1 MKKHVITHVQKS
13 TYRLMKKLNLGIKT
27 KLNLILLCSIIPF
40 AVVGIT
46 FGVLLFKNSDYDQYT
61 EKVINIKLSY
71 LRLKE
76 NEQSFLLYY
85 PNDNVFFKT
94 NQNLYLR
101 DFELESK
108 ELNKNLDELLNLPM
122 TTDLELGDKIY
133 MLKENAASYG
143 DLLKLTATKIYQRG
157 SFQTGIIGE
166 IERSYANAVNQE
178 SLPANVLTSLKE
190 MEVQYIN
197 RKDNTYYNDF
207 IELYTQYLG
216 NVPGATDDIDLST
229 IVRNDTT
236 HTDSVARAVNTNKA
250 SKLLRNAD
258 KLKPVNDMKRYFN
271 ALSNIDKEIGF
282 NREEGLL
289 FDIQIERAKLESIND
304 IIKYVEEKHQS
315 TSKSMRNMYIAIIV
329 LMLLTVAITHI
340 RISKFITNAINKL
353 SGYVSQLSKG
363 ILPDKE
369 IVINNNDELSDMAAD
384 LNTFARGLK
393 QTTEFATAIGAG
405 NLDTDFKPLSESDI
419 LGNSLLE
426 MRSNLYKSQHEDE
439 KRQHEDEL
447 RKWANEGLT
456 QFSEILRQ
464 STSNIKDLS
473 NNVLKNLIHFLG
485 ANQGGLFL
493 YNDTDKEDIHLEL
506 VSSYAYNQ
514 ERKKKKKIYLGE
526 GLIGTCAI
534 EKSYVYLTDLPDD
547 YLTITSGLGA
557 SNPSSLLIM
566 PLKVEEQIF
575 GVLEIASFKKM
586 ERHEIDFVEKVSESI
601 ASTLSIA
608 KINQRTAELLTQSQ
622 QQAEEM
628 ASQEE
633 EMRQNLEELQ
643 ATQEESARKEAE
655 MQSILN
661 AVHSS
666 SLVIEYDLQGHIT
679 SVNESFCRALN
690 VQREQIVGRNQDE
703 FRDTNDSYSLQDS
716 DFWNR
721 IKDGEVIKRTDKYLV
736 SGEEHWLQQVFTPI
750 LDSDGFP
757 YKILNMATDITANKK
772 QEIELQVQTDKM
784 AQQEEKLR
792 QNLDELQKTQESMA
806 EQQAELNEINTK
818 LKNNEEILTQAVEK
832 SKEQEKELQAKVV
845 ELNKLHRELE
855 IQQAEILEQNHTLQE
870 KEKLQ
875 AKALEDADKNLERTR
890 VKIMAE
896 FVRNLTRQSNLM
908 QEAEARLSQVDGIP
922 SEILDTV
929 RNANSEFQ
937 ILISKY
943 QVD

>member
-1 MKKHVITHVQKS
+1 MK
-13 TYRLMKKLNLGIKT
+13 RLNLGIKT

-40 AVVGIT
+40 AVVGT
-46 FGVLLFKNSDYDQYT
+46 AFGILLFKNSDYDQYAA
-61 EKVINIKLSY
+61 KIINIKLSY

-94 NQNLYLR
+94 NQNEYLR
-101 DFELESK
+101 KFEIESK
-108 ELNKNLDELLNLPM
+108 ELNQNLDELLNMPM
-122 TTDLELGDKIY
+122 TTNLELSDKIY
-133 MLKENAASYG
+133 MLKENADSYG
-143 DLLKLTATKIYQRG
+143 DLLKLTASKIYQRG

-166 IERSYANAVNQE
+166 IERSYANAVAQE

-197 RKDNTYYNDF
+197 RKDGTYYNDF
-207 IELYTQYLG
+207 IELYTQHLG
-216 NVPGATDDIDLST
+216 NIPGALDDIDLSSL
-229 IVRNDTT
+229 NHSDTT
-236 HTDSVARAVNTNKA
+236 RTDSVARAATPIKTQK
-250 SKLLRNAD
+250 SLKNAD

-271 ALSNIDKEIGF
+271 ALKNIDKEIGF

-289 FDIQIERAKLESIND
+289 FDIQIEKTKLESIND
-304 IIKYVEEKHQS
+304 IIKYVDEKRAS
-315 TSKSMRNMYIAIIV
+315 TSNSMRNLYIAIVV

-340 RISKFITNAINKL
+340 RISKFITNAIDKL

-369 IVINNNDELSDMAAD
+369 IEIHNNDELSVMAED

-575 GVLEIASFKKM
+575 GVMEIASFKKM

-679 SVNESFCRALN
+679 SVNESFCRTLN
-690 VQREQIVGRNQDE
+690 VQREQIIGRNQDE

-772 QEIELQVQTDKM
+772 QEIELQVQTEKM
-784 AQQEEKLR
+784 AAQEEKLR
-792 QNLDELQKTQESMA
+792 QNLDELQKTQDSMA
-806 EQQAELNEINTK
+806 AQQAELNDINTK
-818 LKNNEEILTQAVEK
+818 LKNNEDILTQAVAK
-832 SKEQEKELQAKVV
+832 SKEQEKELQAKVA

-896 FVRNLTRQSNLM
+896 FVRNLSRQSSIM
-908 QEAEARLSQVDGIP
+908 DEAEAKLAQVDGIP
-922 SEILDTV
+922 AEIINSV
-929 RNANSEFQ
+929 RNANDEFK

-943 QVD
+943 KID

>member
-1 MKKHVITHVQKS
+1 MK
-13 TYRLMKKLNLGIKT
+13 RLNLGIKT
-27 KLNLILLCSIIPF
+27 KLNLILLCSILPF
-40 AVVGIT
+40 AVVGAV
-46 FGVLLFKNSDYDQYT
+46 FGVLLFKTGDYDQYA
-61 EKVINIKLSY
+61 EKIVDIKLSY
-71 LRLKE
+71 LNLKE
-76 NEQSFLLYY
+76 YEQSFLLNY

-94 NQNLYLR
+94 TENEYLR
-101 DFELESK
+101 KFELESK
-108 ELNKNLDELLNLPM
+108 TLNKDLDELLNLP
-122 TTDLELGDKIY
+122 TTSRLELGDKIY
-133 MLKENAASYG
+133 MLKENADSYG
-143 DLLKLTATKIYQRG
+143 DLLKLIASKIYQRG

-166 IERSYANAVNQE
+166 IERSYANATAQE
-178 SLPANVLTSLKE
+178 SLPLNVLTSLKE
-190 MEVQYIN
+190 MEVQYLN
-197 RKDNTYYNDF
+197 RKDITFYNDF
-207 IELYTQYLG
+207 IALYTQHLG
-216 NVPGATDDIDLST
+216 NVPGTLDDIDLAT
-229 IVRNDTT
+229 IV
-236 HTDSVARAVNTNKA
+236 HTDSEADSDSTEAEVAPVHRGTAKQQTNTLK
-250 SKLLRNAD
+250 NAD
-258 KLKPVNDMKRYFN
+258 KIKPLNDMKRYFN
-271 ALSNIDKEIGF
+271 ALAKIDKEIGF

-289 FDIQIERAKLESIND
+289 FDLQIEKSKLEGIDD
-304 IIKYVEEKHQS
+304 IIRYVAQERENTAAS
-315 TSKSMRNMYIAIIV
+315 LRNVYIIV
-329 LMLLTVAITHI
+329 VALMFLTMILSHV
-340 RISKFITNAINKL
+340 RISKFITEAISTI
-353 SGYVSQLSKG
+353 SGYVTQLSKG
-363 ILPDKE
+363 ILPDRE
-369 IVINNNDELSDMAAD
+369 ITIANNDELSEMAAN

-405 NLDTDFKPLSESDI
+405 NLNTDFKPLSESDI

-426 MRSNLYKSQHEDE
+426 MRSNLFKSQKEDE

-575 GVLEIASFKKM
+575 GVMEIASFKKM

-666 SLVIEYDLQGHIT
+666 SLVIEYDLAGHIT
-679 SVNESFCRALN
+679 SVNESFCRTLN
-690 VQREQIVGRNQDE
+690 VQREQVVGRNQDE
-703 FRDTNDSYSLQDS
+703 FRDTSDSYSLQDS

-757 YKILNMATDITANKK
+757 YKILNMATDITTNKK
-772 QEIELQVQTDKM
+772 QEIELQVQADKM
-784 AQQEEKLR
+784 AAQEDRLR
-792 QNLDELQKTQESMA
+792 QNLTELQLTQESMA
-806 EQQAELNEINTK
+806 KQQAELNDINTK
-818 LKNNEEILTQAVEK
+818 LKNNEEILTQAVAK
-832 SKEQEKELQAKVV
+832 SKEQEKELQQKVA

-855 IQQAEILEQNHTLQE
+855 LQQAEILEQNHTLQE

-875 AKALEDADKNLERTR
+875 AKALEDADRNLERAR
-890 VKIMAE
+890 MKIMAE
-896 FVRNLTRQSNLM
+896 FVRNLERQNSLIE
-908 QEAEARLSQVDGIP
+908 EAEAKLAQVEGVP
-922 SEILDTV
+922 EEITDAFK
-929 RNANSEFQ
+929 NATNEFKV
-937 ILISKY
+937 LISKY
-943 QVD
+943 KLTD

>member
-1 MKKHVITHVQKS
+1 MK
-13 TYRLMKKLNLGIKT
+13 RLNLGIKT

-40 AVVGIT
+40 AVVGLA
-46 FGVLLFKNSDYDQYT
+46 FGILLFKNSDYDKYA
-61 EKVINIKLSY
+61 EKVVDIKHSY

-76 NEQSFLLYY
+76 YEQSFLLYY

-94 NQNLYLR
+94 KENLYLR

-108 ELNKNLDELLNLPM
+108 ELNKQLDELLNLP
-122 TTDLELGDKIY
+122 TTTNLELGDKIY
-133 MLKENAASYG
+133 MLKENADSYG
-143 DLLKLTATKIYQRG
+143 DLLKLTASKIYQRG

-166 IERSYANAVNQE
+166 IERSYANAVAQE

-197 RKDNTYYNDF
+197 RKDPTYYNDF
-207 IELYTQYLG
+207 LELYTQYLG
-216 NVPGATDDIDLST
+216 NVPGTLDDIDIAT
-229 IVRNDTT
+229 IIRNDTLR
-236 HTDSVARAVNTNKA
+236 TDSVARTVIDKNPK
-250 SKLLRNAD
+250 SLKNAD
-258 KLKPVNDMKRYFN
+258 KIKPVNDMKRYFN
-271 ALSNIDKEIGF
+271 ALNKIDKEIGF

-289 FDIQIERAKLESIND
+289 FDIQIERKKLESID
-304 IIKYVEEKHQS
+304 EIIKYVDEKRS
-315 TSKSMRNMYIAIIV
+315 NTAASMRNLYIAIVV
-329 LMLLTVAITHI
+329 LMLLAMAMTHI

-369 IVINNNDELSDMAAD
+369 IEIHNNDELSDMASD

-405 NLDTDFKPLSESDI
+405 NLNTDFKPLSESDI

-426 MRSNLYKSQHEDE
+426 MRSNLYKSQQEDE

-493 YNDTDKEDIHLEL
+493 YNDTDKEDVHLEL

-575 GVLEIASFKKM
+575 GVMEIASFKKM

-666 SLVIEYDLQGHIT
+666 SLVIEYDLSGHIT

-703 FRDTNDSYSLQDS
+703 FRDDNDSYSLQDS

-757 YKILNMATDITANKK
+757 YKILNMATDITTNKK
-772 QEIELQVQTDKM
+772 QEIELKVQAEKM
-784 AQQEEKLR
+784 AVQEEKMR
-792 QNLDELQKTQESMA
+792 QNLEELQKNQSTMSQ
-806 EQQAELNEINTK
+806 QQAELNEINTK
-818 LKNNEEILTQAVEK
+818 LKQNEEILTAAVAK
-832 SKEQEKELQAKVV
+832 SKEQEKELQAKVA

-855 IQQAEILEQNHTLQE
+855 LQQAEILEQNHMLQE

-875 AKALEDADKNLERTR
+875 AKALEDADKNLERAR

-896 FVRNLTRQSNLM
+896 FVRNLSRQGSLLE
-908 QEAEARLSQVDGIP
+908 EAEARLEQVEGIP
-922 SEILDTV
+922 SEIMQSV
-929 RNANSEFQ
+929 RDANTEFK

-943 QVD
+943 KID

>member
-1 MKKHVITHVQKS
+1 
-13 TYRLMKKLNLGIKT
+13 MKKLNLGIKT

-61 EKVINIKLSY
+61 EKIINIKLSY

-133 MLKENAASYG
+133 MLKENADSYG
-143 DLLKLTATKIYQRG
+143 DLLTTISKKIYQRG

-166 IERSYANAVNQE
+166 IERSYANALSQQ
-178 SLPANVLTSLKE
+178 SLELPVLASLKDL
-190 MEVQYIN
+190 EVQYLN
-197 RKDNTYYNDF
+197 RKDIAFYNEF
-207 IELYTQYLG
+207 ITLYTNCVG
-216 NVPGATDDIDLST
+216 GIPGTSDDIE
-229 IVRNDTT
+229 IQINRDTT
-236 HTDSVARAVNTNKA
+236 ASDSITVAPRLQNSAALK
-250 SKLLRNAD
+250 NAD
-258 KLKPVNDMKRYFN
+258 KIKPVNDLKRYFT
-271 ALSNIDKEIGF
+271 ALIKIDREIGF

-289 FDIQIERAKLESIND
+289 FDIQVEKAKLDD
-304 IIKYVEEKHQS
+304 IDSVIAYVSDQKE
-315 TSKSMRNMYIAIIV
+315 TSVAYMRNFLIGVVIILILALIIA
-329 LMLLTVAITHI
+329 HFK
-340 RISKFITNAINKL
+340 ISKTISTGIEKIG
-353 SGYVSQLSKG
+353 GYLTQLSKG
-363 ILPDKE
+363 ILPDVE
-369 IVINNNDELSDMAAD
+369 IKLDTNDELSEMSEK
-384 LNTFARGLK
+384 LNTFSHGLK
-393 QTTEFATAIGAG
+393 QTTEFATTIGAG
-405 NLDTDFKPLSESDI
+405 NLDTDFKPLSENDI

-426 MRSNLYKSQHEDE
+426 MRSNLYKSQQEDR
-439 KRQHEDEL
+439 KRQHEDDL

-464 STSNIKDLS
+464 STSNISDLA
-473 NNVLKNLIHFLG
+473 NNVLKNLIHFLN

-493 YNDTDKEDIHLEL
+493 YNDSDKEDIHLEL

-534 EKSYVYLTDLPDD
+534 EKSYVYLTDLPND
-547 YLTITSGLGA
+547 YLTITSGLGG
-557 SNPSSLLIM
+557 SNPSCLLIM

-575 GVLEIASFKKM
+575 GVMEIASFKKM

-666 SLVIEYDLQGHIT
+666 SLVIEYDLTGRIT
-679 SVNESFCRALN
+679 SVNESFCRTLN
-690 VQREQIVGRNQDE
+690 LQREQAIGRNQDE
-703 FRDTNDSYSLQDS
+703 FRDADDPLSMQDS
-716 DFWNR
+716 DFWSR
-721 IKDGEVIKRTDKYLV
+721 VKDGEVIKRTDKYLV

-772 QEIELQVQTDKM
+772 QEIELQVQAEKM
-784 AQQEEKLR
+784 AAQEDKLR
-792 QNLDELQKTQESMA
+792 QNLEELQKTQDSMA
-806 EQQAELNEINTK
+806 TQQAELNDMNTK
-818 LKNNEEILTQAVEK
+818 LKNNEEILVKAVEK
-832 SKEQEKELQAKVV
+832 SKEQEKELQQKVE
-845 ELNKLHRELE
+845 ELNKLHKELE
-855 IQQAEILEQNHTLQE
+855 IQQAEILDQNRELQE

-875 AKALEDADKNLERTR
+875 AKALLDADKNLERAR
-890 VKIMAE
+890 IKIMAE
-896 FVRNLTRQSNLM
+896 FVRNLERQSFAMENAETILRS
-908 QEAEARLSQVDGIP
+908 QDNVPKEAIDAIHDV
-922 SEILDTV
+922 
-929 RNANSEFQ
+929 NSDFKV
-937 ILISKY
+937 LISKY
-943 QVD
+943 RVE

>member
-1 MKKHVITHVQKS
+1 
-13 TYRLMKKLNLGIKT
+13 MKKLNLSIKS
-27 KLNLILLCSIIPF
+27 KLHLILTSSVIPF
-40 AVVGIT
+40 MVVGVV
-46 FGVLLFKNSDYDQYT
+46 FGYLLFKTNDYKQYGD
-61 EKVINIKLSY
+61 KVVDIKLSY
-71 LRLKE
+71 LHLKE
-76 NEQSFLLYY
+76 FEQSFLLNY

-94 NQNLYLR
+94 TENEYLR
-101 DFELESK
+101 KFELESK
-108 ELNKNLDELLNLPM
+108 QLNKELDELLNLP
-122 TTDLELGDKIY
+122 TTSTLELGDKIY
-133 MLKENAASYG
+133 MLKENADSYS
-143 DLLKLTATKIYQRG
+143 DLLKLIASKIYQRG

-166 IERSYANAVNQE
+166 IERSYVNAATQGA
-178 SLPANVLTSLKE
+178 LPITVLTSMKE

-197 RKDNTYYNDF
+197 RKDITFYNDF
-207 IELYTQYLG
+207 LALYTQYLG
-216 NVPGATDDIDLST
+216 TVPGTIDDVDIIPDRHDSMRSDST
-229 IVRNDTT
+229 LA
-236 HTDSVARAVNTNKA
+236 DSLAHGPIIIPVKNIK
-250 SKLLRNAD
+250 NAD
-258 KLKPVNDMKRYFN
+258 KLKSLNDLKRFFN
-271 ALSNIDKEIGF
+271 ALVKIDKEIGF

-289 FDIQIERAKLESIND
+289 FDLQIEKAKLDDIDSIISYVNEQKES
-304 IIKYVEEKHQS
+304 S
-315 TSKSMRNMYIAIIV
+315 SRTMRNFLIAVIV
-329 LMLLTVAITHI
+329 LMVALMVFAHI
-340 RISKFITNAINKL
+340 KISSTISTGIDKISDYLQK
-353 SGYVSQLSKG
+353 LSKG
-363 ILPDKE
+363 IIPEEE
-369 IVINNNDELSDMAAD
+369 IPYDGNDELSEMAEN
-384 LNTFARGLK
+384 LNKFSQGLRK
-393 QTTEFATAIGAG
+393 TTEFATTIGAG
-405 NLDTDFKPLSESDI
+405 NLNTEFKPLSESDI

-426 MRSNLYKSQHEDE
+426 MRSNLYKSQQEDE

-464 STSNIKDLS
+464 STSNISDLS

-493 YNDTDKEDIHLEL
+493 YNDTDKEDIYLEL

-534 EKSYVYLTDLPDD
+534 EKSYVYLTDLPND
-547 YLTITSGLGA
+547 YLTITSGLGG

-575 GVLEIASFKKM
+575 GVMEIASFKKM

-608 KINQRTAELLTQSQ
+608 KINQRTAELLKQSQ
-622 QQAEEM
+622 LQAEEM

-666 SLVIEYDLQGHIT
+666 SLVIEYDLSGHIT
-679 SVNESFCRALN
+679 SVNEAFCRTLS
-690 VQREQIVGRNQDE
+690 VQKEQVIGRAQDE
-703 FRDTNDSYSLQDS
+703 FRDISDSYSLQDS

-757 YKILNMATDITANKK
+757 YKILNMATDITTNKK
-772 QEIELQVQTDKM
+772 QEIELKVQAEKM
-784 AQQEEKLR
+784 AAQEEKMR
-792 QNLDELQKTQESMA
+792 QNLEELKKTQASMSAQQDELNK
-806 EQQAELNEINTK
+806 INTK
-818 LKNNEEILTQAVEK
+818 LKNNEENLTKAVEK
-832 SKEQEKELQAKVV
+832 SKEQEKELQLKVE

-855 IQQAEILEQNHTLQE
+855 IQQAEILEQNRILQE
-870 KEKLQ
+870 KEMLQ
-875 AKALEDADKNLERTR
+875 AKALEDADRNLERAR

-896 FVRNLTRQSNLM
+896 FVRNLERQGQLLDD
-908 QEAEARLSQVDGIP
+908 AERRMNRCANVPDD
-922 SEILDTV
+922 ILQTLHD
-929 RNANSEFQ
+929 ANSEFR

-943 QVD
+943 KLD

>member
-1 MKKHVITHVQKS
+1 MK
-13 TYRLMKKLNLGIKT
+13 RLNLGIKT
-27 KLNLILLCSIIPF
+27 KLNLILLCSIIPIV
-40 AVVGIT
+40 VVGLA
-46 FGVLLFKNSDYDQYT
+46 FGILLFKSSDYDQYAA
-61 EKVINIKLSY
+61 KVIDIKLSY
-71 LRLKE
+71 LHLKE
-76 NEQSFLLYY
+76 YEQSFLLYY
-85 PNDNVFFKT
+85 PSDNVFFKT
-94 NQNLYLR
+94 NENEYLR
-101 DFELESK
+101 KFELESK
-108 ELNKNLDELLNLPM
+108 ELNKQLDELLNLP
-122 TTDLELGDKIY
+122 TTTNLELGDKIY
-133 MLKENAASYG
+133 MLKENADSYG
-143 DLLKLTATKIYQRG
+143 DILKLTASKIYQRG

-166 IERSYANAVNQE
+166 IERSYANAVSQQ
-178 SLPANVLTSLKE
+178 SLPLEVLTSLKE
-190 MEVQYIN
+190 MEVQYIS
-197 RKDNTYYNDF
+197 RKDNTFYNDF

-216 NVPGATDDIDLST
+216 NVPGTLDDIDLTT
-229 IVRNDTT
+229 ILRNDTT
-236 HTDSVARAVNTNKA
+236 HTDSVSHAVADQNTKGL
-250 SKLLRNAD
+250 KKNAD
-258 KLKPVNDMKRYFN
+258 KLKPVNEMKRYFN
-271 ALSNIDKEIGF
+271 ALAKIDKEIGF

-289 FDIQIERAKLESIND
+289 FDLQIEKSKLESID
-304 IIKYVEEKHQS
+304 EIISYVDEKRES
-315 TSKSMRNMYIAIIV
+315 TAKNMRNVYIAIIL
-329 LMLLTVAITHI
+329 LMLLLMFFTHI
-340 RISKFITNAINKL
+340 RISKFITNAIDKL
-353 SGYVSQLSKG
+353 SVYVTQLSKG

-369 IVINNNDELSDMAAD
+369 IEIHNNDELSDMAAN
-384 LNTFARGLK
+384 LNTFAHGLK

-405 NLDTDFKPLSESDI
+405 NLNTEFKPLSESDI

-426 MRSNLYKSQHEDE
+426 MRSNLYKSQQEDE

-456 QFSEILRQ
+456 KFSEILRQ

-473 NNVLKNLIHFLG
+473 NNVLKNLIQFLG

-575 GVLEIASFKKM
+575 GVMEIASFKKL

-679 SVNESFCRALN
+679 SVNESFCRTLN
-690 VQREQIVGRNQDE
+690 VQRDQIIGRNQDE
-703 FRDTNDSYSLQDS
+703 FRDNNDSYSLQDS

-757 YKILNMATDITANKK
+757 YKILNMATDITTNKK
-772 QEIELQVQTDKM
+772 QEIELKVQADKM
-784 AQQEEKLR
+784 AAQEEKMR
-792 QNLDELQKTQESMA
+792 QNLEELQKNQETLA
-806 EQQAELNEINTK
+806 KQQAEMNEINTK
-818 LKNNEEILTQAVEK
+818 LKNNEENLTAAVAK
-832 SKEQEKELQAKVV
+832 SKEQEKELQAKVA

-855 IQQAEILEQNHTLQE
+855 LHQAEILEQNHMLQE
-870 KEKLQ
+870 KQKLQ
-875 AKALEDADKNLERTR
+875 AKALEDADKNLERAR

-896 FVRNLTRQSNLM
+896 FV
-908 QEAEARLSQVDGIP
+908 
-922 SEILDTV
+922 
-929 RNANSEFQ
+929 
-937 ILISKY
+937 
-943 QVD
+943 

>member
-1 MKKHVITHVQKS
+1 MK
-13 TYRLMKKLNLGIKT
+13 RLNLGIKT
-27 KLNLILLCSIIPF
+27 KLNLILLCSIAPF
-40 AVVGIT
+40 VVVGLA
-46 FGVLLFKNSDYDQYT
+46 FGILLFKSSDYDKYAA
-61 EKVINIKLSY
+61 KIIDIKLSY
-71 LRLKE
+71 LHLKE
-76 NEQSFLLYY
+76 YEQSFLLYY
-85 PNDNVFFKT
+85 PSDNVFFKT
-94 NQNLYLR
+94 NENDYLR
-101 DFELESK
+101 KFQLESK
-108 ELNKNLDELLNLPM
+108 ELNKGLDELLNLPT

-133 MLKENAASYG
+133 MLKENADSYG
-143 DLLKLTATKIYQRG
+143 DILKLTAVKIYQRG

-166 IERSYANAVNQE
+166 IERSYANAVSQQ
-178 SLPANVLTSLKE
+178 SLPLDVLTSLKE
-190 MEVQYIN
+190 MEVQYIS

-207 IELYTQYLG
+207 IELYTQHLG
-216 NVPGATDDIDLST
+216 NVPGTLDDIDITTILRSDST
-229 IVRNDTT
+229 RNDSAS
-236 HTDSVARAVNTNKA
+236 HTVADKNVKGL
-250 SKLLRNAD
+250 KNAD
-258 KLKPVNDMKRYFN
+258 KLKPVNEMKRYFN
-271 ALSNIDKEIGF
+271 ALAKIDKEIGF

-289 FDIQIERAKLESIND
+289 FDLQIEKKNLETIDD
-304 IIKYVEEKHQS
+304 IIKYVDEKRES
-315 TSKSMRNMYIAIIV
+315 TATRMRNFYIAIV
-329 LMLLTVAITHI
+329 LLMLLTMLITHI
-340 RISKFITNAINKL
+340 RISKFITNAIEKL
-353 SGYVSQLSKG
+353 SSYVTQLSKG

-369 IVINNNDELSDMAAD
+369 IEIDNNDELSDMAAD
-384 LNTFARGLK
+384 LNTFAHGLK

-405 NLDTDFKPLSESDI
+405 NLNTEFKPLSESDI

-426 MRSNLYKSQHEDE
+426 MRSNLFKSQQEDE

-456 QFSEILRQ
+456 KFSEILRQ

-473 NNVLKNLIHFLG
+473 NNVLKNLIQFLG

-493 YNDTDKEDIHLEL
+493 YNDTDKEDVHLEL

-534 EKSYVYLTDLPDD
+534 EKSYVYLTDLPED

-575 GVLEIASFKKM
+575 GVMEIASFKKM

-666 SLVIEYDLQGHIT
+666 SLVIEYDLSGHIT
-679 SVNESFCRALN
+679 SVNESFCRTLN
-690 VQREQIVGRNQDE
+690 VQKEQIIGRSQDE
-703 FRDTNDSYSLQDS
+703 FRDTNDNYSMQDT

-757 YKILNMATDITANKK
+757 YKILNMATDITTNKK
-772 QEIELQVQTDKM
+772 QEIELKTQADKM
-784 AQQEEKLR
+784 AAQEEKMRL
-792 QNLDELQKTQESMA
+792 NLEELQKNQDALAT
-806 EQQAELNEINTK
+806 QQAEMNEINTK
-818 LKNNEEILTQAVEK
+818 LKNNEETLTAAITK
-832 SKEQEKELQAKVV
+832 SKEQEMELQAKVA

-855 IQQAEILEQNHTLQE
+855 LQQAEILEQNHMLQE
-870 KEKLQ
+870 KEKMQ
-875 AKALEDADKNLERTR
+875 TKALEDADKNLERAR
-890 VKIMAE
+890 IKIMAE
-896 FVRNLTRQSNLM
+896 FAHNLARQTSMLE
-908 QEAEARLSQVDGIP
+908 EADARLSQVDGIP
-922 SEILDTV
+922 DEILQTV
-929 RNANSEFQ
+929 HNAYTEFQ
-937 ILISKY
+937 ILIAKY
-943 QVD
+943 KAN